1 MADVIAQDSQ
11 HFVAI
16 DMGSNSFHLVI
27 AREQDGLLQVL
38 HKEKRQVQLA
48 KYLDNHN
55 VLAEVAIEN
64 GVQCLKDFSQRFS
77 NLAKAQ
83 VKIVATHTLRVAKN
97 RQSFLTAARKVLPYP
112 INVVSGHE
120 EARLIYTGIAHSQVL
135 EQKNIVIDIGGG
147 STEVIVGNEKR
158 AKHLASLKCGCV
170 SYNKRFFVNG
180 HLTKEAFKQAIQ
192 AADKQ
197 FSGLSQVYFN
207 QDWSLVLGSSG
218 SAKAIT
224 LAISEVTDNGKG
236 ITSKN
241 LLALKKHLINVG
253 SIDKLEF
260 ELLDERRIPLLA
272 AGLAILISFFR
283 QLGIEH
289 LQAAKG
295 ALREGVLYELA
306 KIEQQDD
313 IRQRTLSSL
322 AQLYHADVNQA
333 SKVTKTALTL
343 FEQVSNSWQL
353 ADYRW
358 LLEGACQL
366 HEIGISI
373 NSKSHHKHGSYI
385 LENSDLPGFNQQ
397 QQQMLALLVGN
408 HRKKLNYPA
417 MTIADEIQRQ
427 AFTRLL
433 TLLRLAVLFNLGRT
447 SSSNQQIKVKAQQ
460 ADLTIKFSQRKE
472 QDKEAIQRS
481 ELLIQDLYAEQKKLA
496 TIGINLS
503 FK

>member
-1 MADVIAQDSQ
+1 M
-11 HFVAI
+11 
-16 DMGSNSFHLVI
+16 
-27 AREQDGLLQVL
+27 
-38 HKEKRQVQLA
+38 
-48 KYLDNHN
+48 
-55 VLAEVAIEN
+55 
-64 GVQCLKDFSQRFS
+64 
-77 NLAKAQ
+77 
-83 VKIVATHTLRVAKN
+83 
-97 RQSFLTAARKVLPYP
+97 LPYP

-272 AGLAILISFFR
+272 AGLAILISFFGNWELNICKLQKVPFEKVSSMSLPR
-283 QLGIEH
+283 LNNKMILGNAH
-289 LQAAKG
+289 
-295 ALREGVLYELA
+295 
-306 KIEQQDD
+306 
-313 IRQRTLSSL
+313 
-322 AQLYHADVNQA
+322 
-333 SKVTKTALTL
+333 
-343 FEQVSNSWQL
+343 
-353 ADYRW
+353 YRVW
-358 LLEGACQL
+358 L
-366 HEIGISI
+366 
-373 NSKSHHKHGSYI
+373 SYI
-385 LENSDLPGFNQQ
+385 
-397 QQQMLALLVGN
+397 ML
-408 HRKKLNYPA
+408 
-417 MTIADEIQRQ
+417 M
-427 AFTRLL
+427 L
-433 TLLRLAVLFNLGRT
+433 TKHLR
-447 SSSNQQIKVKAQQ
+447 
-460 ADLTIKFSQRKE
+460 
-472 QDKEAIQRS
+472 
-481 ELLIQDLYAEQKKLA
+481 
-496 TIGINLS
+496 
-503 FK
+503 

>member
-55 VLAEVAIEN
+55 VLAEIAIEN

-97 RQSFLTAARKVLPYP
+97 RQSFLNAARKVLPYP

-289 LQAAKG
+289 LQAAKC

-306 KIEQQDD
+306 KIEQQVD

-333 SKVTKTALTL
+333 SKVTKTAFTL

-385 LENSDLPGFNQQ
+385 IENSDLPGFNQQ

-408 HRKKLNYPA
+408 HRKKLNYLSI
-417 MTIADEIQRQ
+417 TIADDSQRQ

-433 TLLRLAVLFNLGRT
+433 VILRLAVLFNLGRT
-447 SSSNQQIKVKAQQ
+447 SNNDQQIKVKAQQ
-460 ADLTIKFSQRKE
+460 AEFMVKLPQTKLQQQSKHNDL
-472 QDKEAIQRS
+472 
-481 ELLIQDLYAEQKKLA
+481 LLQDLDAEQKNLA